1 MASELGLDPYEMRR
15 AASALD
21 AQANDIR
28 RNSSAV
34 TNEVNRAW
42 WQGPDAERFKQEWLG
57 VHHQSAAR
65 IASALYT
72 LANRI
77 RYEAARQEEAS
88 HE

>member
-15 AASALD
+15 AAGALD

-28 RNSSAV
+28 RNSFAV
-34 TNEVNRAW
+34 TDEMNRAW
-42 WQGPDAERFKQEWLG
+42 WHGPDAERFKQEWLG
-57 VHHQSAAR
+57 VHHQAATR

-88 HE
+88 RG